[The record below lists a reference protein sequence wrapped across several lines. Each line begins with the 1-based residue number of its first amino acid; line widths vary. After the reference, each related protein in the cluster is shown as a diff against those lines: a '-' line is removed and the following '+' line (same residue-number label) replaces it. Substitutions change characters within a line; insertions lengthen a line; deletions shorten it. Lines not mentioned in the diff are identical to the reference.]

1 MIMKETYI
9 GIYWGE
15 RNEGLESCA
24 NKVNATLKL
33 LSSIDNSFKEW
44 YKTTRP
50 RKNEIVEPLDLS
62 FEGTKKHLISG
73 QNYTDIPRRVIEDLG
88 YLIHIKSEKNYS
100 KAHVLSISCGA
111 YFEQIESAPN
121 CVVLT
126 FSKETNKEYLTA
138 PVLLNMMY
146 SELSNIW
153 KPNKGIIKSGDDTF
167 LLEDNLLKSKIS

>member
-50 RKNEIVEPLDLS
+50 RKNEIVEQLS
-62 FEGTKKHLISG
+62 LICEVLYNVSDDYCFHLCI
-73 QNYTDIPRRVIEDLG
+73 R
-88 YLIHIKSEKNYS
+88 
-100 KAHVLSISCGA
+100 LSIKNTFTLMNDKI
-111 YFEQIESAPN
+111 FEQ
-121 CVVLT
+121 
-126 FSKETNKEYLTA
+126 NKKL
-138 PVLLNMMY
+138 
-146 SELSNIW
+146 
-153 KPNKGIIKSGDDTF
+153 
-167 LLEDNLLKSKIS
+167 